1 MVALVEYLL
10 SCVMW
15 IRDHLVYTLLR
26 RCSYFRKHL
35 ALIGFNIISENVPLL
50 TFFTNV
56 LHKDKILDINYIDM
70 ENLAFHF
77 P

>member
-26 RCSYFRKHL
+26 YSYFRKHL
-35 ALIGFNIISENVPLL
+35 ALIGFNIISGNVPLL

-56 LHKDKILDINYIDM
+56 LHNVKILDINYIDM
-70 ENLAFHF
+70 ENLAFYF